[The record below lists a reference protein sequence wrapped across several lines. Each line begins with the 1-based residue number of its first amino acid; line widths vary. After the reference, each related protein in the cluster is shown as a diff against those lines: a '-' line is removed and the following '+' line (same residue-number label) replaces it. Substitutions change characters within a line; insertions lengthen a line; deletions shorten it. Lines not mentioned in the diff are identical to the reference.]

1 MLVLVSVFAQYSMYS
16 VHIWSTYETH
26 GHCIQSSMQQCTPN
40 VHCVQ
45 SIVDPVYSPIYFIV
59 QSSVQPNAHPMYMY
73 IIYSP
78 VYSSAHPVYIVHSLI
93 VHASVQSNV
102 QCTVQYTLQCTS
114 AVSSSA
120 IWTIWYAG
128 LVHIWDTCGHIW
140 CTVKYTP
147 SVQSKSTVRCT
158 SQCLF
163 PTKVNVQ
170 CTEHC
175 TAQCTPV
182 YTQYAVQCTVHC
194 TLQCIVH
201 CTCHCMISTSVYD
214 VWRSVCQCINAQ

>member
-16 VHIWSTYETH
+16 SAHLEHIWNTWTLYTV
-26 GHCIQSSMQQCTPN
+26 QCTLCT
-40 VHCVQ
+40 VYCRSSVQ
-45 SIVDPVYSPIYFIV
+45 SNLLCV

-78 VYSSAHPVYIVHSLI
+78 VYSSAHPVYIVHSL
-93 VHASVQSNV
+93 VCMLVYSPMYSVQSSIHS
-102 QCTVQYTLQCTS
+102 S
-114 AVSSSA
+114 AHLLSSSSA
-120 IWTIWYAG
+120 IWTIWYAV

-147 SVQSKSTVRCT
+147 SVQSKSTVQCT
-158 SQCLF
+158 SQCWF
-163 PTKVNVQ
+163 PTQVNVQ

-182 YTQYAVQCTVHC
+182 YT
-194 TLQCIVH
+194 
-201 CTCHCMISTSVYD
+201 
-214 VWRSVCQCINAQ
+214 